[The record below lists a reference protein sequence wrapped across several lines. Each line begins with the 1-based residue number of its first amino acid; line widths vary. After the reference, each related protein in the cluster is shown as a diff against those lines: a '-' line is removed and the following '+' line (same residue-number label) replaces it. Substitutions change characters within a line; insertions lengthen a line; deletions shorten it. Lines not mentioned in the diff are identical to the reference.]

1 MPLELT
7 LPGIRLG
14 SKLHGTCRSLGLTSG
29 NSVSIKCMPR
39 VTESGDQ
46 ESGGSCTFCRN
57 LIRFDSSRKIQR
69 RRREAFCVLF
79 FQGQD
84 WLLVGPD
91 EKIWSGRDELV
102 RTMNGRITATDNGA
116 NTKSG
121 LVLLT
126 FENLK
131 GVIM

>member
-1 MPLELT
+1 M
-7 LPGIRLG
+7 
-14 SKLHGTCRSLGLTSG
+14 
-29 NSVSIKCMPR
+29 
-39 VTESGDQ
+39 
-46 ESGGSCTFCRN
+46 
-57 LIRFDSSRKIQR
+57 
-69 RRREAFCVLF
+69 
-79 FQGQD
+79 
-84 WLLVGPD
+84 GPD